1 MPALYNFPFAKV
13 MNIQNKWGNN
23 LWAVWALCGVSLSLR
38 SAGCILPEASQRRQ
52 EHTNRYVFLSLH
64 TWEQDNLRKLHLRQK
79 SLWNEMHIFT
89 VIYSHAW
96 EVLCLRSKAF
106 SDSWQHL
113 SWCHSTQFA
122 SRWLF
127 FLVVNCFT
135 IAHMVQQVQQHPQL
149 PQLSPL
155 DRIASFSACFLSYS
169 LKQHELRSQ
178 ELMQVEETHPYF
190 IIRKAVHR
198 WTL

>member
-1 MPALYNFPFAKV
+1 MPALYNFPFAEV

-38 SAGCILPEASQRRQ
+38 SSGCILPEASQRRQ

-113 SWCHSTQFA
+113 SWEMSFNTVRLKMTFLFGGKLFYHSTYGPTGPA
-122 SRWLF
+122 
-127 FLVVNCFT
+127 T
-135 IAHMVQQVQQHPQL
+135 P
-149 PQLSPL
+149 
-155 DRIASFSACFLSYS
+155 IASPVIATWQDCQFFSLLPFLLPKAEWTQVTRTRASWRNAS
-169 LKQHELRSQ
+169 LLYH
-178 ELMQVEETHPYF
+178 
-190 IIRKAVHR
+190 
-198 WTL
+198 